1 MKGLSCQFVRRSLT
15 FSFSA
20 TDGLLHTSKVSLALF
35 LFVRLLAYLLV
46 VCLFVRLD
54 ACLLVFLHS
63 SSFHGFRLD
72 SVPLFYWDPD
82 SWQSECLSR
91 ERRVQEQVLQG
102 VQRLRLESEI
112 FYSWAQKYHMEFFY
126 PSQKVT

>member
-1 MKGLSCQFVRRSLT
+1 MKGLSCQSVRHSLT

-20 TDGLLHTSKVSLALF
+20 TDGLLHTSEVSLALF
-35 LFVRLLAYLLV
+35 LFVRLLAYL
-46 VCLFVRLD
+46 FVRLH

-63 SSFHGFRLD
+63 SSFRGFRLD

-91 ERRVQEQVLQG
+91 ERRVQQQVLQG
-102 VQRLRLESEI
+102 VKRLRLESEI